1 MSYST
6 SSLPTLSA
14 SSWRPPRTPPS
25 TAPRQGLPQPPACKF
40 LLYRGLQCL
49 LQARDSCGRDV
60 QEPLGLGLPSSAE
73 GPGNQQKPLSPSAQ
87 ICREEGRGGRK
98 SGSGQQSVKTGKRLC
113 RHVVYCLSALSSY
126 WPPGG
131 SRSIQ
136 RARTATRPP
145 LWGSGRPLFPLPG
158 DRVSRGQGV
167 GEPLTT
173 AAQESPPRTVSSREC

>member
-73 GPGNQQKPLSPSAQ
+73 GPGNQQKPLSPSTQ

-98 SGSGQQSVKTGKRLC
+98 SGLGQQSVKTVRGCVDMSFTVCQHCPLTGPPAGLGPSRGPERPQGL
-113 RHVVYCLSALSSY
+113 LS
-126 WPPGG
+126 GG
-131 SRSIQ
+131 QAGHCSHFQ
-136 RARTATRPP
+136 GT
-145 LWGSGRPLFPLPG
+145 GCPG
-158 DRVSRGQGV
+158 DRVWGSH
-167 GEPLTT
+167 
-173 AAQESPPRTVSSREC
+173 